1 MILPTRTGRDAH
13 TPRPLTV
20 KRGVNPHASGSAHLC
35 LGRTE
40 ILATVSVE
48 DKPAPH
54 MRGKKEGWLTA
65 EYAMLPRA
73 TTDRQA
79 RERNLQNGRRHEIQ
93 RLLGRALRA
102 SIDLKHFRNQT
113 LYVDCDV
120 LVADGGTRVASVLA
134 GYAALHDFADRLIQT
149 GRLSEWPLRHAVGAV
164 SVGLVGEEL
173 RVDLDY
179 AEDKVARADL
189 NVVAT
194 DAGLVLEAQGGAEDG
209 PIAPEEYI
217 RLLMTGVEAWGACCA
232 TCTGRS
238 SGRATLIPGALH
250 FPHIKEAEHG
260 HDWIHRAGDAR
271 ECFYQEWPGSPT
283 KP

>member
-1 MILPTRTGRDAH
+1 MTPPPRTDRDTL
-13 TPRPLTV
+13 TPRPLNV
-20 KRGVNPHASGSAHLC
+20 RRGVNPHAPGSAHLR

-93 RLLGRALRA
+93 RLLGRAFRAAVDLR
-102 SIDLKHFRNQT
+102 HFRGQT

-134 GYAALHDFADRLIQT
+134 GYAALHDFADRLIQS
-149 GRLSEWPLRHAVGAV
+149 GKLSEWPLLHTVGAA
-164 SVGLVGEEL
+164 SVGLIGDEL

-179 AEDKVARADL
+179 AEDRVARADL

-194 DAGLVLEAQGGAEDG
+194 DAGLLIEAQGGAEEG
-209 PIAPEEYI
+209 PISSAEYV
-217 RLLMTGVEAWGACCA
+217 RLLTAGVEAV
-232 TCTGRS
+232 
-238 SGRATLIPGALH
+238 GALLR
-250 FPHIKEAEHG
+250 EL
-260 HDWIHRAGDAR
+260 HR
-271 ECFYQEWPGSPT
+271 QL
-283 KP
+283 

>member
-1 MILPTRTGRDAH
+1 MTSSPSSRLPVREGRDLL
-13 TPRPLTV
+13 TPRPLV
-20 KRGVNPHASGSAHLC
+20 LERAINPHAPGSAHLK

-40 ILATVSVE
+40 ILATVSIE

-102 SIDLKHFRNQT
+102 SIDLRHFRNQT

-134 GYAALHDFADRLIQT
+134 GYAALHDLCDRLIHSGT
-149 GRLSEWPLRHAVGAV
+149 LTEWPLVHAVGAA
-164 SVGLVGEEL
+164 SVGLVGDEV

-194 DAGLVLEAQGGAEDG
+194 EAGLVIEAQGGAEEG
-209 PIAPEEYI
+209 PISPDEYVQ
-217 RLLMTGVEAWGACCA
+217 LLTVGVEAVGGLLRDL
-232 TCTGRS
+232 GRQ
-238 SGRATLIPGALH
+238 L
-250 FPHIKEAEHG
+250 
-260 HDWIHRAGDAR
+260 
-271 ECFYQEWPGSPT
+271 
-283 KP
+283 

>member
-1 MILPTRTGRDAH
+1 MTSSPSSRLPVREGRDLL
-13 TPRPLTV
+13 TPRPLTLE
-20 KRGVNPHASGSAHLC
+20 RAINPHAPGSAHLK

-40 ILATVSVE
+40 ILATVSIE

-102 SIDLKHFRNQT
+102 SIDLRHFRNQT

-134 GYAALHDFADRLIQT
+134 GYAALHDLCDRLIHSGT
-149 GRLSEWPLRHAVGAV
+149 LTEWPLVHTVGAA
-164 SVGLVGEEL
+164 SVGLVGDEL

-194 DAGLVLEAQGGAEDG
+194 AGGLVIEAQGGAEEG
-209 PIAPEEYI
+209 PISPEEYV
-217 RLLMTGVEAWGACCA
+217 RLLTAGVEAVG
-232 TCTGRS
+232 G
-238 SGRATLIPGALH
+238 LL
-250 FPHIKEAEHG
+250 
-260 HDWIHRAGDAR
+260 R
-271 ECFYQEWPGSPT
+271 ELERQL
-283 KP
+283 

>member
-1 MILPTRTGRDAH
+1 MTFPPRTGRDAL
-13 TPRPLTV
+13 TPRPLSV
-20 KRGVNPHASGSAHLC
+20 RRGVNPHAPGSAHLK

-102 SIDLKHFRNQT
+102 CIDLRPFRNQT

-120 LVADGGTRVASVLA
+120 LVADGGTRVASILA
-134 GYAALHDFADRLIQT
+134 GYAALHDFADRLIHA
-149 GRLSEWPLRHAVGAV
+149 GKLSEWPLVHAVGAV
-164 SVGLVGEEL
+164 SVGLVGGEL

-194 DAGLVLEAQGGAEDG
+194 EAGLLIEVQGGAEEG
-209 PIAPEEYI
+209 PITPAEYVN
-217 RLLMTGVEAWGACCA
+217 LLTTGVAAVG
-232 TCTGRS
+232 
-238 SGRATLIPGALH
+238 TLL
-250 FPHIKEAEHG
+250 
-260 HDWIHRAGDAR
+260 GDLQR
-271 ECFYQEWPGSPT
+271 QL
-283 KP
+283 

>member
-1 MILPTRTGRDAH
+1 MREGRDLL
-13 TPRPLTV
+13 TPRPMTLE
-20 KRGVNPHASGSAHLC
+20 RAINPHAPGSAHLK

-40 ILATVSVE
+40 ILATVSIE

-102 SIDLKHFRNQT
+102 SIDLRPFRNQT

-134 GYAALHDFADRLIQT
+134 GYAALHDLCDRLINSGT
-149 GRLSEWPLRHAVGAV
+149 LTDWPLVHAVGAV
-164 SVGLVGEEL
+164 SVGLVGDEV

-194 DAGLVLEAQGGAEDG
+194 EGGLVIEAQGGAEEG
-209 PIAPEEYI
+209 PITPDEYV
-217 RLLMTGVEAWGACCA
+217 RLLTTGVEAVG
-232 TCTGRS
+232 G
-238 SGRATLIPGALH
+238 LL
-250 FPHIKEAEHG
+250 
-260 HDWIHRAGDAR
+260 R
-271 ECFYQEWPGSPT
+271 ELERQL
-283 KP
+283 

>member
-1 MILPTRTGRDAH
+1 MTPSTKTPVRQDRDAL
-13 TPRPLTV
+13 TPRAV
-20 KRGVNPHASGSAHLC
+20 HVVRGVNPHAPGSAHLKM
-35 LGRTE
+35 GRTE
-40 ILATVSVE
+40 ILATVTLE

-54 MRGKKEGWLTA
+54 MRGSKEGWLTA

-73 TTDRQA
+73 TSDRQA

-102 SIDLKHFRNQT
+102 SMDLRHFRNQT

-134 GYAALHDFADRLIQT
+134 GHAALHDFCDRLIHS
-149 GRLSEWPLRHAVGAV
+149 GKLSEWPVVHNVGAI

-189 NVVAT
+189 NVIAT
-194 DAGLVLEAQGGAEDG
+194 SDGKLIEVQGGAELG
-209 PIAPEEYI
+209 PITVDEYT
-217 RLLMTGVEAWGACCA
+217 RLLNAGVTAV
-232 TCTGRS
+232 
-238 SGRATLIPGALH
+238 
-250 FPHIKEAEHG
+250 
-260 HDWIHRAGDAR
+260 GDVM
-271 ECFYQEWPGSPT
+271 QELSRQLAVIQGI
-283 KP
+283 